1 MGPNLTGKYSD
12 EDSRTSTQL
21 MAKALKAKI
30 ENVNEILKVLI
41 CFFCNVSRRMK
52 YLCKKCCGAFGKFYW
67 VIHQVCQEQL
77 TF

>member
-12 EDSRTSTQL
+12 EDSRTSTEL
-21 MAKALKAKI
+21 MAKALKI
-30 ENVNEILKVLI
+30 ENVNEILNVLI